1 MRYYFILLFTI
12 LSHSVYSQPRSGEVI
27 YEIKTIDLEVAKPSD
42 FLTNVIKYAKEQKF
56 KLHFNESGSNFIR
69 ENPINANDDVPEE
82 IKVTASVAF
91 MSYYTHYRNKKTN
104 QEFLLRDGIVIEKKI
119 VPLDWKITT
128 ESKLIGEHVC
138 YKASVPIK
146 YIGRNGKEV
155 TKVIIAWF
163 APSLPFPYGP
173 KEFDGL
179 PGLILELT
187 EKTTTYL
194 ATSIKLDSDSAREID
209 YPKGKTITEEEYNE
223 KIMSNSRF

>member
-1 MRYYFILLFTI
+1 MKAILFFFLFFTS
-12 LSHSVYSQPRSGEVI
+12 LVNSQQRSGEVI
-27 YEIKTIDLEVAKPSD
+27 YEIKTIEVEVAEPSD

-56 KLHFNESGSNFIR
+56 KLHFNESGSKFIR
-69 ENPINANDDVPEE
+69 ENPINANDDAPED

-91 MSYYTHYRNKKTN
+91 MSYYTHYRNRKTN

-119 VPLDWKITT
+119 VPLGWEITR
-128 ESKLIGEHVC
+128 ESKLIGEYLC
-138 YKASVPIK
+138 YKASLPIK
-146 YIGRNGKEV
+146 YMARNGNEV
-155 TKVIIAWF
+155 TKVIVAWF

-187 EKTTTYL
+187 DKTTTYL
-194 ATSIKLDSDSAREID
+194 ATVIKLDSDSAREID
-209 YPKGKTITEEEYNE
+209 YPTSKTITEEEYNE

>member
-1 MRYYFILLFTI
+1 MKAIVFFFLTFTS
-12 LSHSVYSQPRSGEVI
+12 LVNSQPRSGEVI

-69 ENPINANDDVPEE
+69 ENPINANDDAPDD
-82 IKVTASVAF
+82 IKLTSSVAF
-91 MSYYTHYRNKKTN
+91 MSYYTHYRNKRTN

-119 VPLDWKITT
+119 VPLDWKITS

-146 YIGRNGKEV
+146 YMARTGKEV

-173 KEFDGL
+173 KQFDGL

-187 EKTTTYL
+187 EKTTTYV

-209 YPKGKTITEEEYNE
+209 YPKGKTITEEKYNE
-223 KIMSNSRF
+223 KIMSNSLF

>member
-1 MRYYFILLFTI
+1 MKIVIFFV
-12 LSHSVYSQPRSGEVI
+12 SFFSSFVYSQPRSGEVI
-27 YEIKTIDLEVAKPSD
+27 YEIKTIEVEVAEPSD

-56 KLHFNESGSNFIR
+56 KLHFNESGSNFKTEISM
-69 ENPINANDDVPEE
+69 NANDDTPEE

-91 MSYYTHYRNKKTN
+91 MSYYTHYRNKKTS

-119 VPLDWKITT
+119 VPLDWNITT
-128 ESKLIGEHVC
+128 ESKLIGEHLC

-146 YIGRNGKEV
+146 YMARNGKEV
-155 TKVIIAWF
+155 TKVIVAWF

-187 EKTTTYL
+187 EKTTTYV